1 MVYTFEV
8 AVDSVES
15 ALTAQKAGA
24 NRIELCAGLAMG
36 GITPSHS
43 MIAVAHQYL
52 NIPINVMIR
61 PRRGDFLYSDIEFE
75 IMQRDI
81 DYTKSLNV
89 NGVVL
94 GILKSDGSVDIDRTR
109 ILIEQARPLKVTF
122 HRAFDMTV
130 DPFQALDNL
139 MMLGV
144 DTVLT
149 SGQQDSAVM
158 GLSLIADLIRRAGT
172 DIKIMPGAGITPDNI
187 RKIVEGSSTTEF
199 HFSGKAT
206 VDSLMQY
213 RQPNLPM
220 SNADQLS
227 EYQLII
233 ADEATIRAIIR
244 NVIG

>member
-43 MIAVAHQYL
+43 MIAVAHQHL

-81 DYTKSLNV
+81 DYAKSLNV

-94 GILKSDGSVDIDRTR
+94 GILRADGSVDIDRTR

-158 GLSLIADLIRRAGT
+158 GLSLIADLIRRAVT